1 MRNDASCLPSNLFS
15 VNQPEGLVSLIFSA
29 VYLKSISSRHTPP
42 AHNPLSPPIHY
53 TRLLPKPPLSYP
65 VILHHSRVSADQNRL
80 VLIAR
85 EL

>member
-42 AHNPLSPPIHY
+42 PTTLYRHPFITQDSSLNLLSLTLSSSTILEY
-53 TRLLPKPPLSYP
+53 QQTR
-65 VILHHSRVSADQNRL
+65 IVSS
-80 VLIAR
+80 
-85 EL
+85 